1 MPGTEPSFPSAEP
14 LLVPVGMPLG
24 FFSLATPS
32 ELGDEVAEI
41 RHGHMRHQIAPAL
54 YEFWAQTANLCTRTG
69 VRRWATEQDIANIE
83 VALADLVEL
92 GLVVELSSVPEQNG
106 NVLRTHR
113 LLPLGY
119 GLGNTSEDRA
129 AFYVADQHGEVIHV
143 MSAFSYGVWSLSDG
157 YLSVQDACETAA
169 TLFGVHMSDALHHFA
184 DDLSAMVAGGAA
196 ILDLVNP
203 THPATA

>member
-1 MPGTEPSFPSAEP
+1 MQQERESATKAPE
-14 LLVPVGMPLG
+14 
-24 FFSLATPS
+24 SWA
-32 ELGDEVAEI
+32 A
-41 RHGHMRHQIAPAL
+41 IA
-54 YEFWAQTANLCTRTG
+54 
-69 VRRWATEQDIANIE
+69 
-83 VALADLVEL
+83 
-92 GLVVELSSVPEQNG
+92 LSISPNS
-106 NVLRTHR
+106 RTHR